1 MLIVPIVDALINSQ
15 TWACG
20 HNGSCTC
27 KRAKRAPGVP
37 GADGLKSYRF
47 SRPGVHFMVARV
59 GSENVRILVISNLY
73 PPLHAGTFDFRCEA
87 VVNALKMRGHEMH
100 VLTSRYGLS
109 MEQRDPEIARRLRL
123 NGIFEQPLATG
134 FNELKE
140 LEIHN
145 NQVVRETIAN
155 FLPELIYVWSLAGL
169 SKSLIF
175 NLRLTNI
182 PTVYVVGDDWLSDGI
197 REDPWLDWWNRP
209 KTSVAHGMLRKV
221 MESTAQRDRL
231 NEVAPTRMMK
241 GYERVPELF
250 GDAVKSEPGSIGAF
264 HFERLYF
271 CSNALRAR
279 AEQTG
284 FRVAHAEVI
293 YPGIPTDKFWC
304 EPKPAGSVPRKF
316 LIVSRLTA
324 TSGVMT
330 ALQGLKL
337 ARDHNID
344 AQLSIYGRGESEH
357 MAQLRSH
364 AIQHN
369 LAVEFLTVSNQQKDL
384 AQVYR
389 QHDAF
394 IYCSESNEPFAL
406 TPLEAMASGL
416 PVIGARSGGVQE
428 LIRSGENAWVY
439 EPGDALALAS
449 RMQEVQMQPALRSQI
464 IETAQTEVMTRYSE
478 SSMLDQIEAYLQNT
492 LEVWQHK

>member
-1 MLIVPIVDALINSQ
+1 M
-15 TWACG
+15 
-20 HNGSCTC
+20 
-27 KRAKRAPGVP
+27 
-37 GADGLKSYRF
+37 
-47 SRPGVHFMVARV
+47 
-59 GSENVRILVISNLY
+59 RILVISNLY

-87 VVNALKMRGHEMH
+87 VTNALKTRGHEVH

-109 MEQRDPEIARRLRL
+109 TEQRDPDVERRLQL
-123 NGIFEQPLATG
+123 NGAFDQPLIDS
-134 FNELKE
+134 FNEMKE

-155 FLPELIYVWSLAGL
+155 FLPELIYVWSLKGI

-175 NLRLTNI
+175 NLRNTNI
-182 PTVYVVGDDWLSDGI
+182 PTVYDVGDYWLSDEI
-197 REDPWLDWWNRP
+197 REDPWLSWWNRP
-209 KTSVAHGMLRKV
+209 KTSVASGMMRKV
-221 MESTAQRDRL
+221 MESTGQRDKL
-231 NEVAPTRMMK
+231 NEIAPTRMMK

-250 GDAVKSEPGSIGAF
+250 GDNVNPQPGSIGAF
-264 HFERLYF
+264 HFDRLYF
-271 CSNALRAR
+271 CSHALRRR
-279 AEQTG
+279 AENAG

-293 YPGIPTDKFWC
+293 YPGIPTDKFWN
-304 EPKPAGSVPRKF
+304 EPKPQSSVPKKF

-337 ARDHNID
+337 ARDHQIH

-357 MAQLRSH
+357 MAQMRSY
-364 AIQHN
+364 AIQHS
-369 LAVEFLTVSNQQKDL
+369 LPVEFLTVSNQQKDL

-389 QHDAF
+389 QHDGF
-394 IYCSESNEPFAL
+394 IYCSESDEPFAL

-416 PVIGARSGGVQE
+416 PVVGARSGGVQE
-428 LIRSGENAWVY
+428 LLRSGENAWVY

-449 RMQEVQMQPALRSQI
+449 RLQEVQMQPALRSQV
-464 IETAQTEVMTRYSE
+464 IETAQAEVMTKYSE

-492 LEVWQHK
+492 LEVWQHN